1 MNFLTI
7 KNSAVTRY
15 QQFKADPRAALTK
28 IRYELAAAMFLT
40 VFFLSNSGASA
51 AGFLQEEPVERPTL
65 ALDVNEMLYWMFEG
79 ANIIIVALG
88 AVVFLTIGFVL
99 GRKIL
104 ELIRSAIS
112 SL

>member
-1 MNFLTI
+1 M
-7 KNSAVTRY
+7 SANLELNAQQPVTSSTATAAPPSALDGVKAFVMRY
-15 QQFKADPRAALTK
+15 GLMLFVAVVT
-28 IRYELAAAMFLT
+28 MFPSVIYAQT
-40 VFFLSNSGASA
+40 
-51 AGFLQEEPVERPTL
+51 EPPERPVL
-65 ALDVNEMLYWMFEG
+65 ELDVNEMLFWMFEG